1 MLTIKPA
8 TLTEAYQI
16 HLQIPEFED
25 QVPLSRFEEQLAT
38 SDQQQILIAYFND
51 QPAGYMVSYDRY
63 KDGSIYCW
71 MTGVLPAFRRH
82 GILKNMMNEL
92 IRWAKAEGF
101 KEMKIKT
108 RNSRREMLGFLVKNG
123 FDFLEIDQR
132 KMLKDH
138 RILLS
143 KNL

>member
-8 TLTEAYQI
+8 KLADAYQV

-25 QVPLSRFEEQLAT
+25 EVPLSRFEEQLAT

-71 MTGVLPAFRRH
+71 MTGVLPEFRRH
-82 GILKNMMNEL
+82 GVLKAMMNEL
-92 IRWAKAEGF
+92 IDWAKTAGF
-101 KEMKIKT
+101 KKMKIKT

-123 FDFLEIDQR
+123 FNFLEVDQR
-132 KMLKDH
+132 KQTKNH

-143 KNL
+143 KKI